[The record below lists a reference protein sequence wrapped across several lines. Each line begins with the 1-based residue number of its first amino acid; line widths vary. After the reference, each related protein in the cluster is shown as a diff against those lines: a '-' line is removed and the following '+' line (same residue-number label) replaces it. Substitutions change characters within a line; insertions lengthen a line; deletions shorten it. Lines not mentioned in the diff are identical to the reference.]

1 MRRILIGLFAILAF
15 AAPAAAASEPRIAL
29 VIGNSNYGGDLPKL
43 ANPANDADL
52 MTTTLKK
59 LGFKV
64 VETRDAD
71 LNQMNRS
78 IREFSDLLSGAGPQA
93 VGLFF
98 YAGHGLQI
106 DGENWLIPIN
116 AKIEKASQAEFEAV
130 PASKIL
136 GQMQFAE
143 NSLNI
148 VILDACRNNPLSRG
162 MRSASTGLAKM
173 DAPLGSFIAYS
184 TAPGQTAADGKGKN
198 SPYTAALAKAI
209 MKPGIA
215 IEEAFR
221 DARVDVL
228 QATDKEQIPWE
239 SSSLT
244 GAFSFNPGVRS
255 AEPKVSADMASA
267 APQAPAP
274 TPAPAPAPAAPAAKT
289 PAAPVSGKATPC
301 KNCPEMVLIPAG
313 SFRMGSPSS
322 DDERNDNEGPQVEIS
337 IGAFSMGKYPVTRG
351 QFAEFVQATGYK
363 PAGPCFAD
371 LSGNGNFLPTGKAN
385 FLNTGFAQTDKH
397 PVVCVSWDDA
407 NAYVQWLAQGTG
419 KPYRLPSEAEWEYAA
434 RAGTTTS
441 RYWGNDVDDACEY
454 ANAADKSA
462 QSKYQKWNVIDCDDN
477 YPYTSPV
484 GSLKPNK
491 FGLYDML
498 GNVKQMTASCITK
511 SISSVPT
518 DGSVGNADC
527 DDHTLRGSAW
537 ESIPTVMRSAN
548 RQYTEGNTQAG
559 IHFGFRVA
567 MSQ

>member
-1 MRRILIGLFAILAF
+1 MRRFLLSLFAVLAL
-15 AAPAAAASEPRIAL
+15 AAPAAAEPRIAL

-52 MTTTLKK
+52 MTSTLKK

-71 LNQMNRS
+71 LNQMNRA
-78 IREFSDLLSGAGPQA
+78 IREFSDMLSGAGPQA

-106 DGENWLIPIN
+106 DGENWLIPVN

-148 VILDACRNNPLSRG
+148 IILDACRNNPLSRG

-209 MKPGIA
+209 MRPGIA

-228 QATDKEQIPWE
+228 AETGKEQIPWE

-244 GAFSFNPGVRS
+244 GAFQFNPGAKL
-255 AEPKVSADMASA
+255 AEPQVTA
-267 APQAPAP
+267 AVAP
-274 TPAPAPAPAAPAAKT
+274 TPAPAPAQPAAPAAKT
-289 PAAPVSGKATPC
+289 PEPAPAAGKGCT
-301 KNCPEMVLIPAG
+301 NCPEMVAIKGG
-313 SFRMGSPSS
+313 SFTMGSP
-322 DDERNDNEGPQVEIS
+322 DDEDDHVDNEGPQKKITIKPFS
-337 IGAFSMGKYPVTRG
+337 IGKYPVTVG
-351 QFAEFVQATGYK
+351 QFAEFIKTTKYK
-363 PAGPCFAD
+363 PTDECDTERSNKMRA
-371 LSGNGNFLPTGKAN
+371 AN
-385 FLNTGFAQTDKH
+385 WTDPELLDQGDKE
-397 PVVCVSWDDA
+397 PVVCVNWDDA
-407 NAYVQWLAQGTG
+407 NAYAEWLAKTSG
-419 KPYRLPSEAEWEYAA
+419 KPYRLPSESEWEYAA
-434 RAGTTTS
+434 RAGVTDA
-441 RYWGNDVDDACEY
+441 RYWSDASGACAY
-454 ANAADKSA
+454 ANIADQAAKREHSN
-462 QSKYQKWNVIDCDDN
+462 WTITNCDDGFAG
-477 YPYTSPV
+477 TSPV
-484 GSLKPNK
+484 GSLKPSA

-498 GNVKQMTASCITK
+498 GNVKQWVAGCAKNSIDDIPGDGAPAEGSC
-511 SISSVPT
+511 SYRAV
-518 DGSVGNADC
+518 
-527 DDHTLRGSAW
+527 RGSAW
-537 ESIPTVMRSAN
+537 DSLPGIVRLAYKEKNPASYASAN
-548 RQYTEGNTQAG
+548 Y
-559 IHFGFRVA
+559 GFRVA
-567 MSQ
+567 LGQ